1 MIVQARAAAP
11 ADIDDLVHMA
21 ELMYAVMGITPRQGW
36 RAAARA
42 EVARRLGKDVVGFV
56 VDDGHGRVV
65 SSGIGV
71 VAARMPSP
79 TMPSTRFGYIQWV
92 ATEPAWQRRGCA
104 RAVLAALV
112 DWFRTHGV
120 VGVEL
125 HATADGEPLYR
136 SLGFGNEDHP
146 GLRLSFH

>member
-1 MIVQARAAAP
+1 MIVKVREAAP
-11 ADIDDLVHMA
+11 ADVDGLVHMA
-21 ELMYAVMGITPRQGW
+21 ELMYAAMGITARHGW
-36 RAAARA
+36 REAARE
-42 EVARRLGKDVVGFV
+42 EVARRLGHDVVGFV

-71 VAARMPSP
+71 LTSRMPSP
-79 TMPSTRFGYIQWV
+79 TMPSTQYGYVQWV
-92 ATEPAWQRRGCA
+92 ATEPAWRRRGCA
-104 RAVLAALV
+104 RAVLSALL
-112 DWFRTHGV
+112 DWFRSQGV

-136 SLGFGNEDHP
+136 SLGFGNDGCP